1 MIKVKTFGEPLQI
14 FRAHREL
21 DELDAR
27 INQFIQQNRIANV
40 ISVSDSPTSENGTV
54 IGLIRVLV
62 YDDGA

>member
-14 FRAHREL
+14 FRAHSEL
-21 DELDAR
+21 DELDTR
-27 INQFIQQNRIANV
+27 INQFIRQNNITRV
-40 ISVSDSPTSENGTV
+40 ISVSDSPTIEDGTV